1 MRLQKMT
8 NLWGVSKCISYIIPL
23 NTAIASNI
31 RDTRICIYN
40 RADVKIRYSNKES
53 LTAILLMS

>member
-1 MRLQKMT
+1 MT

-23 NTAIASNI
+23 NTAIAGNI
-31 RDTRICIYN
+31 RDTRICVYN